1 MEKKGEEGK
10 GGAKAGQQLMNT
22 VVIERLGIGS
32 LTNRAA
38 LPPPP
43 IYHSF
48 AVTARHDISSICRR
62 SISIVR
68 DNYRWPAV

>member
-38 LPPPP
+38 LPPLFTTV
-43 IYHSF
+43 S
-48 AVTARHDISSICRR
+48 R
-62 SISIVR
+62 
-68 DNYRWPAV
+68 

>member
-43 IYHSF
+43 YLPQFRGNRSPRYFIDMP
-48 AVTARHDISSICRR
+48 AIDIHR
-62 SISIVR
+62 SR
-68 DNYRWPAV
+68 